1 MNQALGQDNIRS
13 CKNEDVQWMR
23 FHNIHHSKPTM
34 LYINSFP
41 IVLVHLQP
49 HLLHRFFN
57 LSLLILLGG
66 LLQHFSSLL
75 GVHFARGIVG
85 FFEPELDDGV
95 VVGVIV
101 GVNVGASVYSNVIIR
116 SKMLANE

>member
-41 IVLVHLQP
+41 IVL
-49 HLLHRFFN
+49 
-57 LSLLILLGG
+57 
-66 LLQHFSSLL
+66 
-75 GVHFARGIVG
+75 
-85 FFEPELDDGV
+85 DDGV